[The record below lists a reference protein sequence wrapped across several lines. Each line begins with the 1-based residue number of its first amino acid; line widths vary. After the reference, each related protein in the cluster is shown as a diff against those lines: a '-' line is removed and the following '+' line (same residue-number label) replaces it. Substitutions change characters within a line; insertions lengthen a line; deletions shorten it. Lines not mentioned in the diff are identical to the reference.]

1 MYLKEIEMQGFKS
14 FADKTTIEFDKGVT
28 AVVGPNGS
36 GKSNITES
44 LRWALGESSA
54 KNLRGGKMPDVI
66 FAGAE
71 NRKPL
76 NYAQVVVS
84 LDNSDGFIKDAKET
98 IRVERH
104 IYRNGDSEYLIDGR
118 KVRLRD
124 IHDLFMDT
132 GLGRDSFSVISQGR
146 VEEIFN
152 SKPEER
158 RAIFEEAAGVLKYK
172 TRKKET
178 QTKLNQTQDNL
189 DRLDDIIY
197 ELEAQV
203 KPLGRQAK
211 VAKEFIGLEDERK
224 QLHLNVLVEDIQTD
238 KVRLDSLK
246 EDLDS
251 IKSDLSAYYEQR
263 QQFEKQN
270 QALKT
275 KRHQLSEEMA
285 TKQAGL
291 VDITKAISDLER
303 QMDLIA
309 LESSQKE
316 EKKQAATSQLAEL
329 KASQESLREELAQK
343 ENQLAKLDGELTAT
357 TAKIQKL
364 QAELDRFSTDP
375 DQVIEK
381 LREEFVSLMQEEADL
396 SNKLTM
402 TQADIDNQK
411 QLSESKSEELAQ
423 TQTNLEALK
432 AEAKDALESFEAA
445 RKQVKELL
453 DAYQEL
459 FAKTSQLEKDYQAE
473 QTKMFDQLDV
483 IKSKQAR
490 KSSLESI
497 LRNHSNFYAGVKSV
511 LQASSQ
517 LGGIIGAVSEHLS
530 FDRKYQI
537 ALEIALG
544 GSSQHVIVEDEAAA
558 KRSIAFLKKNRQGRA
573 TFLPLTTIKARHLS
587 QQNQA
592 ILSSSQGFLGV
603 ASDLVSF
610 DKRLDNIFQN
620 LLGVTAVF
628 DTVDNAN
635 KAARALH
642 YQVRLVALDGTEIRP
657 GGSFSG
663 GANRQNNTTFI
674 KPELDNL
681 VAELNELQEKQVT
694 QEKLVQNLHETLLA
708 SKEELASLK
717 AQGEEARFAEQKAE
731 LEYQQLAERLNDVK
745 QLCKQLQES
754 ETDNSSNDLESQ
766 KAHFE
771 AELTKV
777 AEHKQELTSEID
789 QIKENKNAITQKV
802 EQLRQ
807 DLSQAKLQERELLSE
822 RKFESANKTRLDI
835 SLAENK
841 AEMTKCEDLLAFHAS
856 DQEIENL
863 PLLKKQHDEA
873 VTRKA
878 SEEERLVSLRFE
890 LEDCEANLEELEEQ
904 VAKENQKNEEL
915 IRKQAQVEAQVAQVS
930 ERLRGFTHDLTE
942 DYHMTLAEAKEA
954 SQVVEDIAIARERL
968 QDLRRRIKALGPI
981 NMDAIAQYD
990 EVNNRLTFLN
1000 GQKEDLVHSKNLLLD
1015 TINEMD
1021 DEVKSRFQVTFNAIR
1036 ESFKQTFTQMF
1047 GGGSADL
1054 SLTEGDLLIAGI
1066 EISVQPPGKK
1076 IQSLN
1081 LMSGGEKALSALALL
1096 FAIIRVK
1103 TIPFVILDEVEAAL
1117 DEANVKRFGDYL
1129 NRFDKSSQFIVVTHR
1144 KGTMAAA
1151 DSIYG
1156 VTMQESGIS
1165 RIVSVKLK
1173 DAENLVE

>member
-1 MYLKEIEMQGFKS
+1 M
-14 FADKTTIEFDKGVT
+14 
-28 AVVGPNGS
+28 
-36 GKSNITES
+36 
-44 LRWALGESSA
+44 
-54 KNLRGGKMPDVI
+54 
-66 FAGAE
+66 
-71 NRKPL
+71 
-76 NYAQVVVS
+76 
-84 LDNSDGFIKDAKET
+84 
-98 IRVERH
+98 
-104 IYRNGDSEYLIDGR
+104 
-118 KVRLRD
+118 
-124 IHDLFMDT
+124 
-132 GLGRDSFSVISQGR
+132 
-146 VEEIFN
+146 
-152 SKPEER
+152 
-158 RAIFEEAAGVLKYK
+158 
-172 TRKKET
+172 
-178 QTKLNQTQDNL
+178 
-189 DRLDDIIY
+189 
-197 ELEAQV
+197 
-203 KPLGRQAK
+203 
-211 VAKEFIGLEDERK
+211 
-224 QLHLNVLVEDIQTD
+224 
-238 KVRLDSLK
+238 
-246 EDLDS
+246 
-251 IKSDLSAYYEQR
+251 
-263 QQFEKQN
+263 
-270 QALKT
+270 
-275 KRHQLSEEMA
+275 
-285 TKQAGL
+285 
-291 VDITKAISDLER
+291 
-303 QMDLIA
+303 
-309 LESSQKE
+309 
-316 EKKQAATSQLAEL
+316 
-329 KASQESLREELAQK
+329 
-343 ENQLAKLDGELTAT
+343 
-357 TAKIQKL
+357 
-364 QAELDRFSTDP
+364 
-375 DQVIEK
+375 
-381 LREEFVSLMQEEADL
+381 
-396 SNKLTM
+396 
-402 TQADIDNQK
+402 
-411 QLSESKSEELAQ
+411 
-423 TQTNLEALK
+423 
-432 AEAKDALESFEAA
+432 
-445 RKQVKELL
+445 
-453 DAYQEL
+453 
-459 FAKTSQLEKDYQAE
+459 
-473 QTKMFDQLDV
+473 
-483 IKSKQAR
+483 
-490 KSSLESI
+490 
-497 LRNHSNFYAGVKSV
+497 
-511 LQASSQ
+511 
-517 LGGIIGAVSEHLS
+517 
-530 FDRKYQI
+530 
-537 ALEIALG
+537 
-544 GSSQHVIVEDEAAA
+544 
-558 KRSIAFLKKNRQGRA
+558 
-573 TFLPLTTIKARHLS
+573 
-587 QQNQA
+587 
-592 ILSSSQGFLGV
+592 
-603 ASDLVSF
+603 
-610 DKRLDNIFQN
+610 
-620 LLGVTAVF
+620 
-628 DTVDNAN
+628 
-635 KAARALH
+635 
-642 YQVRLVALDGTEIRP
+642 
-657 GGSFSG
+657 
-663 GANRQNNTTFI
+663 
-674 KPELDNL
+674 
-681 VAELNELQEKQVT
+681 
-694 QEKLVQNLHETLLA
+694 
-708 SKEELASLK
+708 
-717 AQGEEARFAEQKAE
+717 
-731 LEYQQLAERLNDVK
+731 
-745 QLCKQLQES
+745 
-754 ETDNSSNDLESQ
+754 ESQ

-777 AEHKQELTSEID
+777 AERKQELTSQID

-954 SQVVEDIAIARERL
+954 SQVVEDMAIARERL